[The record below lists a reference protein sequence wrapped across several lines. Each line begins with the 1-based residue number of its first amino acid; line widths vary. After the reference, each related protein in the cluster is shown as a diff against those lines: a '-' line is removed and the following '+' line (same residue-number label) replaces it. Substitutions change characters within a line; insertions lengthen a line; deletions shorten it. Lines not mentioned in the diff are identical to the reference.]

1 MNEFQLNMALRK
13 ERAAYT
19 CKGAD
24 VQSHIAFPKTVPVY
38 ILQPRQILITSL
50 IKIFGN
56 LRDKSIVS
64 NL

>member
-38 ILQPRQILITSL
+38 ISTINPCYNPGKPL
-50 IKIFGN
+50 
-56 LRDKSIVS
+56 
-64 NL
+64 